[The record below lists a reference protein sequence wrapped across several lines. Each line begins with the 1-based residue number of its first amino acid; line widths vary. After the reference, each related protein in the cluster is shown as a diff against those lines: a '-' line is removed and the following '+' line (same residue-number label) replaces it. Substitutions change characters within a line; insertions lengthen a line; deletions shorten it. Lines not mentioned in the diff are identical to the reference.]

1 MNKLAVRTLIF
12 GTFFVALIC
21 LVIAVISLWHIY
33 EAEIFAGNE
42 QAISKICENRVSEG
56 KFKDVEECSSE
67 ILRGITMEQI
77 MAMIGAIVF
86 SLLAI
91 GFLAIGTFSLRSHR
105 RRIRREVEV

>member
-42 QAISKICENRVSEG
+42 QAI
-56 KFKDVEECSSE
+56 ECSSE